1 MVHVSRARAQEEN
14 PLGLLVCISQVYV
27 HRLGHR
33 RRTPNSPLV
42 LRASAPK
49 RRSAHSA
56 RSAPRRYARKA
67 ASGQAQ
73 AARDRA
79 TVQHLGARVLCSV
92 YRPAIS
98 RRPCPAAHDIQRNA
112 ESKTKAGRS
121 SCGLTAAALATAAT
135 LAIVAAAVIAAAAT
149 AAATDIEP
157 LGKKRGIS
165 VSQRA
170 GCLFQLAAE
179 RSAGTILRLGG

>member
-1 MVHVSRARAQEEN
+1 M
-14 PLGLLVCISQVYV
+14 
-27 HRLGHR
+27 
-33 RRTPNSPLV
+33 
-42 LRASAPK
+42 
-49 RRSAHSA
+49 
-56 RSAPRRYARKA
+56 
-67 ASGQAQ
+67 
-73 AARDRA
+73 
-79 TVQHLGARVLCSV
+79 QHLGARVLRGV

-135 LAIVAAAVIAAAAT
+135 LAIAVAAVIAAAAAT